1 MGSLFDTRNVL
12 RVHFLLLFFFSAL
25 TSASESTDKALSW
38 LLSQQSSNGSIHKA
52 SDIGTEFQTSIEVT
66 RSLRSLGK
74 SDLPQFAQL
83 ISYINSSGFDDNTEN
98 LARRISVNYRNG
110 ISVSSDV
117 NQILDRR
124 NDDGGFGAREGF
136 DSTAIDTAYALW
148 GLGLANFSSSEIT
161 NEAVAFIVDEQLT
174 DGSWT
179 NDARPHESIALT
191 SQVLETLRL
200 YSVRFNLQQT
210 ITKASTYLHS
220 QKNTAGTWSS
230 TEKIT
235 DSLIA
240 LIPISTEPSVYVD
253 ALNHLKSSQLP
264 NGSWDNDAY
273 ITARALYSIYL
284 SENLPPPV
292 VDNAA
297 NIAGQ
302 LIDQSTGA
310 PIGGVS
316 INLSGASTA
325 VVSSDATGHFSVEVA
340 EKGLYTLTF
349 AVNGFKART
358 VQINISKLQPIN
370 LGQIRLE
377 PVVPVDPTIA
387 VIHGVIFDAI
397 TQLPLAGVEVSISGA
412 QTVNVVTDANGSY
425 AVSIGS
431 GGLSTIAVRKTGY
444 QEIGASANITLGQRI
459 LFSPVLYPEGE
470 EAPTTVGLKGA
481 VLDSTS
487 GNVVSN
493 AKLTLK
499 YPESVV
505 DLAVGSF
512 GQFNFTDLTPGE
524 VEILVSAPGYSEA
537 STKVYFVAGAI
548 LNLGEIKLEKRAT
561 SSVLRGVVT
570 NAVDSQAI
578 PFAAIKIT
586 APPLAVTSKTDGS
599 YEIANI
605 NELEFT
611 VEVSAP
617 GFETKAMQISAP
629 EFQAINLDVKL
640 EPINNEEG
648 FGIQSLSSEFPQY
661 AAYKKATLFANFYNN
676 DAKPVDLQMVFEL
689 KGDNGY
695 YLRAPATHLAFAGDD
710 IADSLL
716 HIPANSSSAQ
726 VSFEWLTDII
736 PPGQYEVKL
745 LAYDLDSLQFLAEKV
760 TYLEIQSTKVVSAVV
775 GSVTPKFSYLNA
787 EPTISFSVDITN
799 QSNIA
804 YELPISYK
812 WLSPDG
818 VVINQGVEV
827 VPLAPATYRKSV
839 LLNSFTSKFTKS
851 GNYVL
856 EIAIDNNLGIDVGSI
871 VSPTVSVAPSV
882 RIDPLLEIAPT
893 VITPE
898 SDKKIKV
905 TFKLKGIEENE

>member
-1 MGSLFDTRNVL
+1 MGSLFDTRSVL
-12 RVHFLLLFFFSAL
+12 RVHFFLLFFFSAF
-25 TSASESTDKALSW
+25 TSASNSTDKAVSW
-38 LLSQQSSNGSIHKA
+38 LLDQQKANSAIHKA
-52 SDIGTEFQTSIEVT
+52 SDIGTEFQTSTEVA
-66 RSLRSLGK
+66 RSFRSLGK
-74 SDLPQFAQL
+74 SEHSQFAQL
-83 ISYINSSGFDDNTEN
+83 ISYINSSGFDDSTEN

-110 ISVSSDV
+110 ISVASDV
-117 NQILDRR
+117 NQILVRR
-124 NDDGGFGAREGF
+124 NDDGGFGAREGY
-136 DSTAIDTAYALW
+136 DSTVVDTAYALW

-161 NEAVAFIVDEQLT
+161 NVAVAFIVDEQLT
-174 DGSWT
+174 NGSWT

-210 ITKASTYLHS
+210 IAKASSYLHT
-220 QKNTAGTWSS
+220 QKNAAGTWPN
-230 TEKIT
+230 TESIT

-240 LIPISTEPSVYVD
+240 LIPVSTEPSQYVD

-264 NGSWDNDAY
+264 NGSWGDDAY
-273 ITARALYSIYL
+273 LTARALYSIYL

-292 VDNAA
+292 VGNAA
-297 NIAGQ
+297 HIAGQ

-310 PIGGVS
+310 PIGGAS
-316 INLSGASTA
+316 INLSGTSTA
-325 VVSSDATGHFSVEVA
+325 IISSDGNGQFSVEVA
-340 EKGLYTLTF
+340 ETGLYTLTF
-349 AVNGFKART
+349 AINGFKART
-358 VQINISKLQPIN
+358 VQISITKLQPVN

-387 VIHGVIFDAI
+387 EIHGVIFDAI
-397 TQLPLAGVEVSISGA
+397 TQLPLAGVEVSISGT
-412 QTVNVVTDANGSY
+412 QTVNVVTDTNGAY
-425 AVSIGS
+425 TAFIGS
-431 GGLSTIAVRKTGY
+431 GGLSTIAIRKTGY
-444 QEIGASANITLGQRI
+444 QEIGASTNIILGQRI

-481 VLDSTS
+481 ILDSIS
-487 GNVVSN
+487 GGMVSN
-493 AKLTLK
+493 AKLTVK

-505 DLAVGSF
+505 DLEVGSS
-512 GQFNFTDLTPGE
+512 GQFDFSDLTPGE
-524 VEILVSAPGYSEA
+524 VEIFISAPGYSEV
-537 STKVYFVAGAI
+537 STKAYFVAGAT

-570 NAVDSQAI
+570 NAVDNQVI

-586 APPLAVTSKTDGS
+586 ASPLAVTSQTDGS
-599 YEIANI
+599 YEIADI
-605 NELEFT
+605 NLLEFT

-640 EPINNEEG
+640 EPINNEDG

-661 AAYKKATLFANFYNN
+661 PAYKKAILFANFYNN
-676 DAKPVDLQMVFEL
+676 DAQSVDLQMVFEL

-716 HIPANSSSAQ
+716 HIPANSSSAN

-745 LAYDLDSLQFLAEKV
+745 LAYDLESLQFLAEKV
-760 TYLEIQSTKVVSAVV
+760 TYLEIQPTKAVSAVV

-787 EPTISFSVDITN
+787 EPTISFNVDITN

-827 VPLAPATYRKSV
+827 VPLVPATYRKSV
-839 LLNSFTSKFTKS
+839 ILKSFTSKFTKS

-856 EIAIDNNLGIDVGSI
+856 EIAIDNNLGIDIGSI

-882 RIDPLLEIAPT
+882 RIDPLIEIAPT

>member
-12 RVHFLLLFFFSAL
+12 RVHFFLLFFFSAF
-25 TSASESTDKALSW
+25 TSASDSTDKAVSW
-38 LLSQQSSNGSIHKA
+38 LLDQQKANSAVHKA
-52 SDIGTEFQTSIEVT
+52 SDIGTEFQTSIEVA

-74 SDLPQFAQL
+74 SELPQFAQL
-83 ISYINSSGFDDNTEN
+83 ISYINSSGFDDNTES

-124 NDDGGFGAREGF
+124 NDDGGFGAREGY
-136 DSTAIDTAYALW
+136 DSTAVDTAYALW

-161 NEAVAFIVDEQLT
+161 NEAVAYIVEEQLT

-210 ITKASTYLHS
+210 IAKASSYLLS
-220 QKNTAGTWSS
+220 QKNAARTWSN
-230 TEKIT
+230 TESIT

-240 LIPISTEPSVYVD
+240 LIPVSIEPSQYVD

-264 NGSWDNDAY
+264 NGSWDDDVY
-273 ITARALYSIYL
+273 LTARALYSIYL
-284 SENLPPPV
+284 SENLPPPI
-292 VDNAA
+292 VDSAA

-310 PIGGVS
+310 PIGGVD
-316 INLSGASTA
+316 INLSGTA
-325 VVSSDATGHFSVEVA
+325 TAAVSSDVSGQFSVEVS
-340 EKGLYTLTF
+340 KTGLYTLTF
-349 AVNGFKART
+349 AANGFKARSIQ
-358 VQINISKLQPIN
+358 VSISRLQPVN

-377 PVVPVDPTIA
+377 PAIQVDPTTA
-387 VIHGVIFDAI
+387 VVHGVIFDAN
-397 TQLPLAGVEVSISGA
+397 TQLPLEGVEVSFSGSQIVKA
-412 QTVNVVTDANGSY
+412 VTDANGAY
-425 AVSIGS
+425 TISIGNA
-431 GGLSTIAVRKTGY
+431 GNSTVVIKKSGY
-444 QEIGASANITLGQRI
+444 QEIGASANIVLGQRI

-470 EAPTTVGLKGA
+470 NAPTTVGLKGA
-481 VLDSTS
+481 VLDLTS
-487 GNVVSN
+487 GSIVSG

-499 YPESVV
+499 YADSVV
-505 DLAVGSF
+505 DLAVGNS
-512 GQFNFTDLTPGE
+512 GQFDFADLTPGE
-524 VEILVSAPGYSEA
+524 VEILVSAPGYSEVSA
-537 STKVYFVAGAI
+537 KAYFIAGAT
-548 LNLGEIKLEKRAT
+548 LNLGELKLEKRAT
-561 SSVLRGVVT
+561 ASALHGIIT
-570 NAVDSQAI
+570 NAVDNQVI
-578 PFAAIKIT
+578 PFASIKI
-586 APPLAVTSKTDGS
+586 AASPIVVTSKANGS
-599 YEIANI
+599 YEISDI
-605 NELEFT
+605 KSLEFT

-617 GFETKAMQISAP
+617 GFEAKAMQISAP

-640 EPINNEEG
+640 EPINNEDG
-648 FGIQSLSSEFPQY
+648 FGIQSLRSEFPQY
-661 AAYKKATLFANFYNN
+661 SAYKKATLFANFYNN
-676 DAKPVDLQMVFEL
+676 DAQSVDLQMVFEL

-695 YLRAPATHLAFAGDD
+695 YLRAPATHLAFAGDN

-716 HIPANSSSAQ
+716 HIPANSSSTE

-736 PPGQYEVKL
+736 PPGRYEVKL
-745 LAYDLDSLQFLAEKV
+745 LAYDLESLQFLAEKV
-760 TYLEIQSTKVVSAVV
+760 TYLEIQPTKSVSAVV

-787 EPTISFSVDITN
+787 EPTISFTVDITN

-804 YELPISYK
+804 YELPIAYK

-839 LLNSFTSKFTKS
+839 LLKSFTSKFTKS
-851 GNYVL
+851 GDYSL
-856 EIAIDNNLGIDVGSI
+856 QISIDHSLGIDIGSI
-871 VSPTVSVAPSV
+871 VSPTVSVAPLV
-882 RIDPLLEIAPT
+882 RIDPLIELTPT

>member
-12 RVHFLLLFFFSAL
+12 RVHFILLFFFSAFA
-25 TSASESTDKALSW
+25 SASESTDKAVSW
-38 LLSQQSSNGSIHKA
+38 LLGQQNSSGSVHKA
-52 SDIGTEFQTSIEVT
+52 ADIGTEFQTSTEVA
-66 RSLRSLGK
+66 RSLRAFGK
-74 SDLPQFAQL
+74 SEVPQFTSL

-136 DSTAIDTAYALW
+136 DSTVIDTAYALW

-200 YSVRFNLQQT
+200 YSVRFNLQQA

-220 QKNTAGTWSS
+220 QKNTAGTWSN

-240 LIPISTEPSVYVD
+240 LIPSSTEPSVYVD
-253 ALNHLKSSQLP
+253 ALNYLKLSQLP

-316 INLSGASTA
+316 INLSGTSTA
-325 VVSSDATGHFSVEVA
+325 VVSSDGTGHFSVEVA

-349 AVNGFKART
+349 ALDGFKART
-358 VQINISKLQPIN
+358 VQINISKFQPIN

-412 QTVNVVTDANGSY
+412 QTVNVVTDANGTY
-425 AVSIGS
+425 TVSIGS
-431 GGLSTIAVRKTGY
+431 AGLSTIAVRKTGY
-444 QEIGASANITLGQRI
+444 QEIGASANIILGQRI

-470 EAPTTVGLKGA
+470 ETPTTVGLKGA

-487 GNVVSN
+487 GSVVSN

-505 DLAVGSF
+505 DLAVGSS

-537 STKVYFVAGAI
+537 STKVYFVTGAI

-561 SSVLRGVVT
+561 SSVLRGVIT

-578 PFAAIKIT
+578 PFAEIKIT
-586 APPLAVTSKTDGS
+586 ASPLAVTSQTDGS

-605 NELEFT
+605 NLLEFT

-629 EFQAINLDVKL
+629 EFQAINLNVKL
-640 EPINNEEG
+640 VPINNEDG

-661 AAYKKATLFANFYNN
+661 PAYKKAILFADFYNN
-676 DAKPVDLQMVFEL
+676 GAQSVDLQMVFEL

-695 YLRAPATHLAFAGDD
+695 YLRAPAAHLPFAGDD
-710 IADSLL
+710 IADSSL
-716 HIPANSSSAQ
+716 HIPANTSTPR
-726 VSFEWLTDII
+726 VSFDWLTDII
-736 PPGQYEVKL
+736 PPGKYEVKL
-745 LAYDLDSLQFLAEKV
+745 LAYDLESRQLLAEKA
-760 TYLEIQSTKVVSAVV
+760 THLEILSTKFVSALV

-787 EPTISFSVDITN
+787 EPTISFNVDITN
-799 QSNIA
+799 QSNVP
-804 YELPISYK
+804 YELPITYK

-818 VVINQGVEV
+818 VVINQGVEIV
-827 VPLAPATYRKSV
+827 SLAPVTYRQSV
-839 LLNSFTSKFTKS
+839 LLKSFTSKFTKS
-851 GNYVL
+851 GDYSL
-856 EIAIDNNLGIDVGSI
+856 EISIDSSLGIDIGSI
-871 VSPTVSVAPSV
+871 VSPKVSVAPSV
-882 RIDPLLEIAPT
+882 RIDPLIEIAPT